1 MTKKTKKINPKD
13 IQKNEIMTVVQN
25 ALVDAGYEVLDGDDF
40 AMTKGTIVVRADKSD
55 IQLKPIAPKH
65 NVDRYEKVNDDAEQY
80 KLGREISPFFLCI
93 LPIDKSRKM

>member
-40 AMTKGTIVVRADKSD
+40 AMTKGTIVVRADKCD
-55 IQLKPIAPKH
+55 IQLKPIAPKQ
-65 NVDRYEKVNDDAEQY
+65 DIKRYERVNDDAEQE
-80 KLGREISPFFLCI
+80 REISPIFLCI
-93 LPIDKSRKM
+93 LPIDKSRKV

>member
-40 AMTKGTIVVRADKSD
+40 AMTKGTIVVRADKCD

-65 NVDRYEKVNDDAEQY
+65 KLDRYEQRNDEAE
-80 KLGREISPFFLCI
+80 E
-93 LPIDKSRKM
+93 